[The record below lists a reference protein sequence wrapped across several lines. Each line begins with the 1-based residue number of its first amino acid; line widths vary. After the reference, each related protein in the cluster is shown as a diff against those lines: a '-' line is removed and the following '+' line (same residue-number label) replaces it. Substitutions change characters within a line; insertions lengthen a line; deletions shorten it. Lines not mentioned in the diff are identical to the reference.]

1 MCFNGRLSWLYIYRK
16 VSCAVVAYLNFK
28 PAVLVG
34 KKKNL
39 SISANGCPIYKTL
52 LSIPTRPYGG
62 SKAVVRGRR
71 VLRL

>member
-34 KKKNL
+34 KKKTSQFL
-39 SISANGCPIYKTL
+39 QMGAPF
-52 LSIPTRPYGG
+52 TR
-62 SKAVVRGRR
+62 RC
-71 VLRL
+71 

>member
-34 KKKNL
+34 KKKPLNFCKWVPHL
-39 SISANGCPIYKTL
+39 QNVVKY
-52 LSIPTRPYGG
+52 PY
-62 SKAVVRGRR
+62 
-71 VLRL
+71 